1 MPAHRYPAAA
11 VAADYARGLAGIL
24 LTAGPLWLLG
34 LSGALAWVLAAC
46 MLLFL
51 VYFARA
57 VVRHL
62 TRIELSETGITAR
75 GPFGGAVV
83 PWDELRSMKLS
94 YYTTRSDRTGGWMQL
109 DLSTGESSVS
119 IDSRLQNFVDVVD
132 IAAQQAERR
141 GRPPL
146 DETTRRN
153 LKALGVRCGGDA

>member
-1 MPAHRYPAAA
+1 MPVHRYPAGAL
-11 VAADYARGLAGIL
+11 AADYARGLAGIL
-24 LTAGPLWLLG
+24 LTAGPLWLMGLG
-34 LSGALAWVLAAC
+34 GAFAWLLAAC

-62 TRIELSETGITAR
+62 TRIELSEAGITAR
-75 GPFGGAVV
+75 GPFGGAV

-109 DLSTGESSVS
+109 DLSTGESSIS
-119 IDSRLQNFVDVVD
+119 IDSRLQDFADVVD
-132 IAAQQAERR
+132 IAAQQVQRR
-141 GRPPL
+141 GRPAL

-153 LKALGVRCGGDA
+153 LKALGVQCGGDA

>member
-1 MPAHRYPAAA
+1 MAVHRYPIGAM
-11 VAADYARGLAGIL
+11 AADYARGVTGIV

-51 VYFARA
+51 VYFVRA

-62 TRIELSETGITAR
+62 TRIELNEAGITAR
-75 GPFGGAVV
+75 GPFGGAV

-109 DLSTGESSVS
+109 DLGTRERSISV
-119 IDSRLQNFVDVVD
+119 DSRLQGFPEV
-132 IAAQQAERR
+132 AAVAASHAERL
-141 GRPPL
+141 GHPL
-146 DETTRRN
+146 DETTVSN
-153 LKALGVRCGGDA
+153 LRALGVRRDDDA

>member
-1 MPAHRYPAAA
+1 MPVHRYPAGAL
-11 VAADYARGLAGIL
+11 AADYARGLAGFV

-34 LSGALAWVLAAC
+34 LSGAFAWLLAAC

-75 GPFGGAVV
+75 GPFGGAV

-109 DLSTGESSVS
+109 DLSTGEGSIS
-119 IDSRLQNFVDVVD
+119 IDSRLQDFADVVD
-132 IAAQQAERR
+132 IAAQQVQRR
-141 GRPPL
+141 GRPAL

-153 LKALGVRCGGDA
+153 LKALGVECGGDA